1 MVRRFLPD
9 TSVSGRL
16 LTLLVACVIVPGAA
30 LGYFGVRAVL
40 HEDVLQEAQL
50 QSRASALGTVVSEQ
64 LELRAQLLRERLTV
78 VRDDQAERWL
88 DQPTLAAKA
97 LVEAEPR
104 VLATI
109 ILGGERYDELV
120 YPLTVGDDSR
130 SHVQLV
136 LAVPEDDR
144 PTLGTDMAL
153 WPLRAG
159 ATRLMLAESL
169 SVSPKTQESAR
180 IILVLSGDILRADAE
195 DLLSSLARSNP
206 EFRTRLLE
214 PRTTVNQ
221 ADWTERLPVEARH
234 SLDRWLPGY
243 TLSIYRGEDSSTH
256 LSWTPQRI
264 VRLAVIGFLMVLI
277 VIGMIVLIHG
287 VSQEIE
293 VARLKS
299 DFLSNV
305 SHELRTPLTTIRIM
319 AEMLSLGAVPSGEK
333 QAEYHSNI
341 VSEAE
346 RLSRLINNVLD
357 FARIHE
363 GRKKFQFGI
372 GDLGDIVYEVEQII
386 GDYVKREGFELTTN
400 VQGALPPASFDRD
413 AMVQALINLT
423 SNAVKYTEDDRRIEI
438 GARAERD
445 TILLWVA
452 DHGPGIDPKE
462 IPHLFEKFFRGGDHM
477 TREVGGT
484 GLGLAI
490 VQHIVAAH
498 GGTVSVRS
506 ELGEGSTFEIRL
518 PVGAGTTATA
528 V

>member
-1 MVRRFLPD
+1 VL
-9 TSVSGRL
+9 
-16 LTLLVACVIVPGAA
+16 CVIVPGVA
-30 LGYFGVRAVL
+30 LGYFGIRAVL
-40 HEDVLQEAQL
+40 HEDVLQEARL
-50 QSRASALGTVVSEQ
+50 QARASELGGNFSNQ
-64 LELRAQLLRERLTV
+64 LELRAQLLAERLVV

-88 DQPTLAAKA
+88 DQPSLATSA

-109 ILGGERYDELV
+109 VLGGERQDELL
-120 YPLTVGDDSR
+120 YPLTLDDEGQS
-130 SHVQLV
+130 VVPLV
-136 LAVPEDDR
+136 LAALENQSLE
-144 PTLGTDMAL
+144 LGAEL
-153 WPLRAG
+153 LLSPVRAG
-159 ATRLMLAESL
+159 STNLMLAEGL
-169 SVSPKTQESAR
+169 SISPSTQAAAR
-180 IILVLSGDILRADAE
+180 VVLVLQGDVLLADAE
-195 DLLSSLARSNP
+195 DLRSTLARSHP
-206 EFRTRLLE
+206 EFRSRLQGPPPGGLLQQDWE
-214 PRTTVNQ
+214 PPPGV
-221 ADWTERLPVEARH
+221 DVRH
-234 SLDRWLPGY
+234 SMDPWLPGY
-243 TLSIYRGEDSSTH
+243 TLFIYRDHGSTAGEGWSRQQ
-256 LSWTPQRI
+256 L
-264 VRLAVIGFLMVLI
+264 VRLALVAFLMLLI
-277 VIGMIVLIHG
+277 IVGMIVLIQG
-287 VSQEIE
+287 VSREIE

-363 GRKKFQFGI
+363 GRKKFQFGV

-413 AMVQALINLT
+413 AMIQALINLT
-423 SNAVKYTEDDRRIEI
+423 SNAVKYTKDDRRIEI

-445 TILLWVA
+445 SILLWVA

-462 IPHLFEKFFRGGDHM
+462 LPHLFEKFFRGGDHM

-490 VQHIVAAH
+490 VEHIAAAH
-498 GGTVSVRS
+498 GGSVSVRS
-506 ELGEGSTFEIRL
+506 KLGEGSTFEIRL
-518 PVGAGTTATA
+518 PVGAGSTATA